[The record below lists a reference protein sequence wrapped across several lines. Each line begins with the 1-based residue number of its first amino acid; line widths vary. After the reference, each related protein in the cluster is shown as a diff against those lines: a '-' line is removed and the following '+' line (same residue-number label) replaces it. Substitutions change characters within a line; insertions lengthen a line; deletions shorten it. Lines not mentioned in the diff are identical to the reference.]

1 MIVIMSNTSFF
12 MVILCIIYTIINLI
26 LKIVKYGR
34 RKKYCPKILPDIE
47 HLGFNIPFLVWEV
60 LDNDLSVS

>member
-34 RKKYCPKILPDIE
+34 KKILPDIE

>member
-1 MIVIMSNTSFF
+1 

-34 RKKYCPKILPDIE
+34 KKILPDIE